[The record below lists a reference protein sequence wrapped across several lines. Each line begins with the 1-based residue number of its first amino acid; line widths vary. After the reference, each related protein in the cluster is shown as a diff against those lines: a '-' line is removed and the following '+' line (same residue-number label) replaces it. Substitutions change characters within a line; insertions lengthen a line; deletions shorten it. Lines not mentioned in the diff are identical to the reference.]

1 MKYIFLFILWL
12 TLPFSYVYA
21 NLSVEMR
28 VSPSE
33 LRVWESLV
41 LDVEISGREISWDIQ
56 SDIAWLENFQ
66 VFSRSQQVQFQSINW
81 ETNSSVLI
89 RLQLEARE
97 SGTFTLGPSTIHI
110 GENKYADDTEVEIQ
124 VLSET
129 NINQGNQVSTTE
141 SRELWEGSNTTSH
154 ETSER
159 ELYGIIQEDTLLSK
173 ILSRYWPYILI
184 LIILS
189 IILTFMLRYL
199 QSSKKVIEKKT
210 EIPHE
215 EEKNIFEIYFW
226 TLDIKDDSQ
235 LFLKKYLK
243 SSEHYLTERN
253 NSKQSYTPLTLDEMK
268 EYKSFQTYV
277 LRDDFETLYRAY
289 YSCKVL
295 SDDDKK
301 IYIENIKKYLNG

>member
-1 MKYIFLFILWL
+1 MKYIFLLIFLL

-33 LRVWESLV
+33 VRIWESLI
-41 LDVEISGREISWDIQ
+41 LDIEISGTEISWEIQ
-56 SDIAWLENFQ
+56 SDIAWIENFR
-66 VFSRSQQVQFQSINW
+66 VFSRSQQMQFQSMNW

-97 SGTFTLGPSTIHI
+97 SGTFTLGPSTISV
-110 GENKYADDTEVEIQ
+110 GENRYIDDTEVEIQ
-124 VLSET
+124 ILSET
-129 NINQGNQVSTTE
+129 GISQRNQVSATE
-141 SRELWEGSNTTSH
+141 SRELWEASNTTSQ

-159 ELYGIIQEDTLLSK
+159 ELYGIIHENTLLSK
-173 ILSRYWPYILI
+173 ILSRYWLYILI
-184 LIILS
+184 IILLS
-189 IILTFMLRYL
+189 IILTFLLRYL
-199 QSSKKVIEKKT
+199 QSSKKVKENKA
-210 EIPHE
+210 EISNDA
-215 EEKNIFEIYFW
+215 EKNIFQKYFW
-226 TLDIKDDSQ
+226 TLDIRDESQ

-253 NSKQSYTPLTLDEMK
+253 NSKQRYTRLTLNEMK
-268 EYKSFQTYV
+268 EYRSFQTYM
-277 LRDDFETLYRAY
+277 LRDDFETLYETY
-289 YSCKVL
+289 YSWKVL